1 MRLIIGKAEQ
11 TLSNLRALLPEL
23 WSNCYQGSHKVRD
36 NYYQG
41 YLKVRDNCY
50 QRSLKVRDN
59 CYQGS
64 HKVRDNC
71 YQRSLKDRDNC
82 YQGSLKVRDNCYQR
96 SLKVRD
102 NCYLGSHKVREG
114 ALHRNDCSSSSHF
127 FNIVQIAFSYF
138 YSYIFMQP
146 APKTA
151 KFGPKYAVLV
161 ILGQILAFLAH
172 FVPCPTKLLREQG
185 A

>member
-1 MRLIIGKAEQ
+1 MLKLTVSTRHLAPCYKAEHALRRIIRWYSSLLLIFIIIVYFQYHDNCYPCQGWEYDLRLIIGKAEQ

-23 WSNCYQGSHKVRD
+23 WSNCYQGS
-36 NYYQG
+36 
-41 YLKVRDNCY
+41 LKVRDNCY
-50 QRSLKVRDN
+50 Q
-59 CYQGS
+59 
-64 HKVRDNC
+64 
-71 YQRSLKDRDNC
+71 
-82 YQGSLKVRDNCYQR
+82 
-96 SLKVRD
+96 
-102 NCYLGSHKVREG
+102 GSHKVREG

-172 FVPCPTKLLREQG
+172 LIPCLTKKGCE
-185 A
+185 

>member
-1 MRLIIGKAEQ
+1 MRLIIGGAEQ

-59 CYQGS
+59 CYQ
-64 HKVRDNC
+64 
-71 YQRSLKDRDNC
+71 
-82 YQGSLKVRDNCYQR
+82 
-96 SLKVRD
+96 
-102 NCYLGSHKVREG
+102 GSHKVREG

-172 FVPCPTKLLREQG
+172 FVVFPLSG
-185 A
+185 